1 MLPSIVGE
9 NLFDEWMNDSG
20 LMNPNFFGK
29 GHSPLYGKHASNIMK
44 TDIRENK
51 DSYDVIV
58 DLRPESETYGKWLG
72 FHLTGENTYS
82 LLVPAG
88 FGHGYLVVEDSV
100 VSYKCAEVFYGE
112 GDSGIMYNDPD
123 IGIVWP
129 MELIGGEENLIISEK
144 DLNLMTFREYTEKTK
159 RN

>member
-1 MLPSIVGE
+1 MMLPSIFGE

-58 DLRPESETYGKWLG
+58 DLPG
-72 FHLTGENTYS
+72 FKKDGIQVQLDDGYMTITAVKS
-82 LLVPAG
+82 L
-88 FGHGYLVVEDSV
+88 D
-100 VSYKCAEVFYGE
+100 K
-112 GDSGIMYNDPD
+112 D
-123 IGIVWP
+123 
-129 MELIGGEENLIISEK
+129 EK
-144 DLNLMTFREYTEKTK
+144 DEEGKYIRRRPLRWKTS
-159 RN
+159 RRSLRTAPCG